1 MISEIK
7 GDVIAK
13 NKESVTIMV
22 GGMGFEV
29 NVAPGLLDSLGFNEE
44 VHLHTRLLLRDDG
57 LHLYGFKNLEERAL
71 FDMLLKVQGIGPKTA
86 LGVLATLPV
95 QDFYRAVLSRDE
107 HTLTRIPGIGKK
119 TAGRIVVE
127 LRDKIGLSDEIAVQ
141 FREPDTLIG
150 EGIEALMALGYTRQ
164 EAETAIL
171 RATESAVEPDL
182 ETLLREALKYLA
194 RF

>member
-1 MISEIK
+1 M
-7 GDVIAK
+7 
-13 NKESVTIMV
+13 
-22 GGMGFEV
+22 
-29 NVAPGLLDSLGFNEE
+29 
-44 VHLHTRLLLRDDG
+44 
-57 LHLYGFKNLEERAL
+57 
-71 FDMLLKVQGIGPKTA
+71 
-86 LGVLATLPV
+86 GVLATLPV

-164 EAETAIL
+164 EAETAVL
-171 RATESAVEPDL
+171 RATETAVEPDL